1 MSVVLQETRASW
13 WAAHPDQLQ
22 DWSTINVVLLYQF
35 IPPNEICSRILAY
48 DGRNLSQEHVEHCC
62 SIW

>member
-1 MSVVLQETRASW
+1 MSVALQETPTSW

-22 DWSTINVVLLYQF
+22 YWSTIKVVLLYEF
-35 IPPNEICSRILAY
+35 IPPNEICSRIPAY
-48 DGRNLSQEHVEHCC
+48 DGCTFLQEHVEHCC